1 MSALTLQ
8 ASLTT
13 LPLHQRFMSAAAGA
27 QLAKMHISN
36 SSTKSSTQCCQIAA
50 VKLQVR
56 LQAMQSRQPDGG
68 WRHLSTGV
76 APKLATSQSC
86 SEAVRQ
92 PTCVHSGHTT
102 AFSKLMSH
110 PREVLPRAPP
120 DLQTQQQSQA
130 VEVFTVLAAAECSSV
145 SCAVASFLTSQTALV
160 CGRASISSCPH
171 AGCAVRRQR
180 CMSAAVRNLE
190 TLCAAASGTSKHLE
204 SCKTLSLK
212 HQSSP
217 RVPGRLRIRCTA
229 GCAAVRTAVECAWVS
244 ELAALVLER
253 SWIRLIHLLQP
264 SHRVWRAA
272 RAIRA
277 G

>member
-1 MSALTLQ
+1 
-8 ASLTT
+8 
-13 LPLHQRFMSAAAGA
+13 
-27 QLAKMHISN
+27 
-36 SSTKSSTQCCQIAA
+36 
-50 VKLQVR
+50 
-56 LQAMQSRQPDGG
+56 
-68 WRHLSTGV
+68 
-76 APKLATSQSC
+76 
-86 SEAVRQ
+86 
-92 PTCVHSGHTT
+92 
-102 AFSKLMSH
+102 MSH

-264 SHRVWRAA
+264 SRRVWRAA